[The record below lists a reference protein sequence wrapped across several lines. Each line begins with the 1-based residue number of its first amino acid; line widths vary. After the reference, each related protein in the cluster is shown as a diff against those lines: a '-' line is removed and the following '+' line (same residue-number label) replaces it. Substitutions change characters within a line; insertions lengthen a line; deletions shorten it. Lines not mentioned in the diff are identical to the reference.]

1 MRRACLF
8 AIVAA
13 GLFTAGGARA
23 QETTAPAVSKV
34 SWSSAP
40 ASGDTYQRGDP
51 IEVRVDFDRLVTIT
65 GTPQVQLTVGANTR
79 SVGLS
84 STAGP
89 TSSTSSLFFK
99 YTVVQDDKDSDGISV
114 AANAIRLNGGT
125 INAAADGTTDA
136 DLTHS
141 ALTGGSGHKV
151 DGSVNEAPAVSSVS
165 FEGSPENGDTYELG
179 ETIEVKVVFHR
190 FVKWTKGSEG
200 TSIQVALNIGGQTA
214 LATLD
219 HGSGRGGGVTDLHFD
234 YEVQA
239 DDFDAD
245 GIGIDANAI
254 RLNGGAI
261 KAQSDSTLD
270 AGLTHAAVGDD
281 ATRKVDGAEVDAP
294 AVTEVKFIG
303 TPRSGDAYQ
312 AEETI
317 GLQVW
322 FDRLVTV
329 SGTPYV
335 ELTVGSR
342 TRQAAFH
349 THGVEVQGIGF
360 QYTVQANDSDAD
372 GLSVAANAIRL
383 NGGTITAVDGATA
396 AVLTHAAV
404 AADPTRKVGDPT
416 AAPPGSGPA
425 VNSPAVNSVFFGSS
439 PRSGDTY
446 RRGETID
453 VRVLFTEHI
462 GVTGRPSLSLDI
474 GGRTRAASYWGIHYG
489 RTASFR
495 YTVAA
500 ADRDADGISIAANA
514 ISLGGGSI
522 TSSDGTADAGLTH
535 AAVAADSGR
544 KVNGSQVSAPAVSA
558 VSITSRPRGGGTYAR
573 GESIVVE
580 VRFSEPVTV
589 TGSPRL
595 ALTVGA
601 ATRGAGFTRAGGS
614 TLWFSYRVRDG
625 DRDGDG
631 IGIAAGALSLNGG
644 AIRDRDRIDA
654 RLGLGGHAI
663 ANAAGHRVDAD
674 LVDTAA
680 PTVTGV
686 TLASSPRD
694 GSSFVLGETVEIEV
708 QFSEP
713 VTVTGSPRLTL
724 AVGGSD
730 RTAVYASS
738 RLRIVRFRYVVGS
751 GDSGALAVAP
761 DALSLNGGSILDL
774 ADNAAVLRLGSA
786 RISLG
791 QRASGVRQDGDPPTV
806 RSVAFASSPPDGDT
820 YGRGD
825 IVEAVVRFSEPV
837 TVTGSPRLALA
848 VGTATRGAAFF
859 SADRESVRFRYS
871 VQEQDQAPNGVGVA
885 AEGLSLNGGSIQDAA
900 GNPASLSLA
909 AASTATG
916 HQVDGGLTGRTAPTR
931 AAVVSQPRNGEVYQR
946 GESVEVEVQ
955 FNKEV
960 SVAGQP
966 QLELT
971 IGPRPAP
978 SAAAS
983 TGRLAARASSRA
995 DTRVATF
1002 VSGANERLRFRYVVQ
1017 AGDDS
1022 GGGGITLAADAL
1034 RLNGATITDAAGR
1047 PLGSGNLTL
1056 DGAQVVQGDM
1066 VDGALST
1073 PAAPRRA
1080 AVVSTPQAGRTYR
1093 RGEHLLVE
1101 VRFDTG
1107 VTVSGAPRLE
1117 LAVDNAAGA
1126 ARHARFV
1133 SAAHDT
1139 LRFRYDVQAD
1149 DRDDDGIA
1157 IPANALRL
1165 NGGSIRGSGGAAAAL
1180 GLDRAEIVVPADTVD
1195 GRTTETTPPVVE
1207 SVTVVSRPS
1216 GDGSVAGGRVTVAV
1230 RFSEAV
1236 TVTGRP
1242 TLALRVGSATRTAGV
1257 SAQPAPDTV
1266 EFAHTLQAG
1275 DDAAGGIGVPANA
1288 IRLNGGSIRD
1298 GAGNDAVLDSS
1309 EVLPSAGQAP
1319 GPGARIGCKQPAA
1332 SGAVRRLRAASA
1344 GSGDGTSGDGTY
1356 GDGTGG
1362 HDFELTLELEAHRDG
1377 SARPVELGCV
1387 ALASPDRRFS
1397 YAITRGDTSRFA
1409 VGSADGWLRYVG
1421 SGENAA
1427 RTSAYLLTVT
1437 ATPGDGGAPLHLA
1450 VRVMVVAAEDGRRAR
1465 MLQIGLAGFSR
1476 TVASTAVQVIGRRF
1490 TPPAAMSS
1498 ADGDEL
1504 DVAVTLNGRSL
1515 GLAGAGEPHARAELA
1530 AAVIDALGIR
1540 ARPDGGVAWDAPSG
1554 AQLAGGSAFSV
1565 EQGAAGSRWG
1575 VWGSGD
1581 LSGFSG
1587 DVDGFRQDGTVL
1599 SAYLGADYRFVP
1611 NARAGLA
1618 ASWSRLDLTSASET
1632 EGDATLQG
1640 TLGQVYPY
1648 LFWMP
1653 GEWLGIWGLAGLGT
1667 GTAELTTAGGGSF
1680 LSPGHLRSW
1689 LGAAGQRAELWSGGG
1704 ASLAAKSDGFVTG
1717 IRQSFHGETGDPP
1730 PDVNALAWR
1739 ARLLVEAGVETRL
1752 QDARLSGLVELGA
1765 RLDGGDAERGLGAE
1779 AGAELG
1785 VTHTGTGLGL
1795 AARGRLLLVHEDA
1808 NVRDWGASA
1817 TLTWKPAGHGSGPS
1831 LSVAPAWGRPA
1842 SGMDALWQDPRA
1854 VLASDGESGPS
1865 ADEPGAGRPA
1875 WPPDR
1880 VDVAVGYRLDG
1891 LDVEVFA
1898 RRRAGRY
1905 FSGRHLAGSDYR
1917 FGLSGSLEY

>member
-1 MRRACLF
+1 MTTSRRMPLQGPGGGAGRRTMRRACLF

-13 GLFTAGGARA
+13 GLFTAGDARA

-34 SWSSAP
+34 SWFSAP

-79 SVGLS
+79 AVGLS

-89 TSSTSSLFFK
+89 TSSTSSLFFE
-99 YTVVQDDKDSDGISV
+99 YTVVAGDEDTDGVSV
-114 AANAIRLNGGT
+114 AADAIRLNGGG
-125 INAAADGTTDA
+125 IKAAADGTTDA

-151 DGSVNEAPAVSSVS
+151 DGSLNQAPAVTGVS
-165 FEGSPENGDTYELG
+165 FVNSPEDGDTYELG

-219 HGSGRGGGVTDLHFD
+219 HGRGHGGGVTDLHFD

-254 RLNGGAI
+254 RLNGGTM
-261 KAQSDSTLD
+261 KAQSDSTLNAD
-270 AGLTHAAVGDD
+270 LTHAAVDDD

-294 AVTEVKFIG
+294 VVTRVNFIG
-303 TPRSGDAYQ
+303 TPRKGDAYQ

-322 FDRLVTV
+322 FDRLITV

-342 TRQAAFH
+342 TRKATFH

-360 QYTVQANDSDAD
+360 QYTVQAHDSDAD

-383 NGGTITAVDGATA
+383 NGGSITAVDGTTA

-404 AADPTRKVGDPT
+404 AADATRKVGDPT
-416 AAPPGSGPA
+416 ATPPGGG
-425 VNSPAVNSVFFGSS
+425 PAVNSVFFGSS

-453 VRVLFTEHI
+453 VRVLFTESI
-462 GVTGRPSLSLDI
+462 RVTGTPSLALDI
-474 GGRTRAASYWGIHYG
+474 GGRTRAASFWGTHYG

-500 ADRDADGISIAANA
+500 ADRDADGIGIAADA

-522 TSSDGTADAGLTH
+522 TSRDGTTDAGLTH
-535 AAVAADSGR
+535 SAVAADSGR
-544 KVNGSQVSAPAVSA
+544 KVNGSQVSAPAVSG
-558 VSITSRPRGGGTYAR
+558 VSITSRPRGGVTYAR

-601 ATRGAGFTRAGGS
+601 ATRGAGFTRASGS
-614 TLWFSYRVRDG
+614 TLWFSYRVQDG

-644 AIRDRDRIDA
+644 AIRDSDKIDA
-654 RLGLGGHAI
+654 RLGLGGHAV

-724 AVGGSD
+724 AVGGAD

-774 ADNAAVLRLGSA
+774 ADNAAVLRLGSG

-806 RSVAFASSPPDGDT
+806 RSVTFASSPPDGDT

-825 IVEAVVRFSEPV
+825 IVEAEVRFSEPV

-848 VGTATRGAAFF
+848 VGTATRRAAFF
-859 SADRESVRFRYS
+859 SADGASVRFRYS

-885 AEGLSLNGGSIQDAA
+885 AEGLSLNGGSIQDTA
-900 GNPASLSLA
+900 GNPANLSLA
-909 AASTATG
+909 AASIAAG
-916 HQVDGGLTGRTAPTR
+916 HQVDGGLTARTAPTR

-946 GESVEVEVQ
+946 GESVDVEVR

-966 QLELT
+966 QLELI
-971 IGPRPAP
+971 IGPQPSR
-978 SAAAS
+978 SAAGS

-1002 VSGANERLRFRYVVQ
+1002 VAAANERLRFRYVVQ

-1022 GGGGITLAADAL
+1022 GGGGITFAADAL

-1073 PAAPRRA
+1073 PAAPRRV
-1080 AVVSTPQAGRTYR
+1080 AVVSAPQADRTYR

-1107 VTVSGAPRLE
+1107 VTVTGAPRLE

-1133 SAAHDT
+1133 SAGHDT

-1207 SVTVVSRPS
+1207 SVTVVS
-1216 GDGSVAGGRVTVAV
+1216 VAGGRVSVAV

-1242 TLALRVGSATRTAGV
+1242 TLALRVGSATRTAGLT
-1257 SAQPAPDTV
+1257 AQPAPETV

-1275 DDAAGGIGVPANA
+1275 DDAAGGVGVPANA

-1298 GAGNDAVLDSS
+1298 GVGNDAILDSS

-1319 GPGARIGCKQPAA
+1319 GAGVRIGCKQPAA
-1332 SGAVRRLRAASA
+1332 SGAMRRLQAASA
-1344 GSGDGTSGDGTY
+1344 GSGDGLAGY
-1356 GDGTGG
+1356 
-1362 HDFELTLELEAHRDG
+1362 DFELTLELEAHRDG

-1450 VRVMVVAAEDGRRAR
+1450 VRVMVVGTEDGRRAR

-1490 TPPAAMSS
+1490 TAPAET
-1498 ADGDEL
+1498 DQL
-1504 DVAVTLNGRSL
+1504 DLAVTLNGRSL
-1515 GLAGAGEPHARAELA
+1515 GLADAGGAHARAELA
-1530 AAVIDALGIR
+1530 GAVIDALGIR
-1540 ARPDGGVAWDAPSG
+1540 ARPDGAVAWDAPSG
-1554 AQLAGGSAFSV
+1554 AQLVGGSAFSV

-1618 ASWSRLDLTSASET
+1618 ASYNRLDLTSSSET

-1653 GEWLGIWGLAGLGT
+1653 DEWLGIWGLAGLGT
-1667 GTAELTTAGGGSF
+1667 GTAELTTAGGGTF
-1680 LSPGHLRSW
+1680 RSPGLLRSW

-1704 ASLAAKSDGFVTG
+1704 VSLAAKSDGFVTG
-1717 IRQSFHGETGDPP
+1717 IRQSVHEENGDPP

-1765 RLDGGDAERGLGAE
+1765 RLDGGDAEHGLGAE

-1785 VTHTGTGLGL
+1785 VTHAGTGLGL

-1817 TLTWKPAGHGSGPS
+1817 TLTWQPPGHGSGPS

-1854 VLASDGESGPS
+1854 VLASAG
-1865 ADEPGAGRPA
+1865 EPGASAARPA

-1880 VDVAVGYRLDG
+1880 LDVAVSYGLDG
-1891 LDVEVFA
+1891 LELEAF
-1898 RRRAGRY
+1898 
-1905 FSGRHLAGSDYR
+1905 AGSGYR